1 MRSLGSQAISRSVAI
16 PSMLALA
23 LLVTACGDDGQ
34 DQNAATAAPA
44 TFELSGSGKHKKLTG
59 PESIEG
65 GLVRIEFAN
74 STTDRAGVQL
84 FRGTEGHSGAEAREA
99 GARWGDEGKALPGW
113 VRIEGGTP
121 WAAPGETSSAV
132 QELPAGDY
140 MAVDFDSN
148 ARTPLKVTTASNGAK
163 PPSTDAR
170 IEATEYRFTAT
181 GLKAGVNTVE
191 FANTGKQ
198 PHFFSAVP
206 YKPGATLKKVRE
218 YLRTQKGE
226 VPIVEDPDAETISA
240 VLDGGRT
247 QVIQL
252 HLRKGKYALLCF
264 IPDRAGG
271 PPHAFKGMISEATV
285 K

>member
-1 MRSLGSQAISRSVAI
+1 MRPLSGQAMSCGVAI

-34 DQNAATAAPA
+34 DQNAATVASAA
-44 TFELSGSGKHKKLTG
+44 FELSGSGKHKQLTG
-59 PESIEG
+59 PRSIEA
-65 GLVRIEFAN
+65 GLVRLTFKN
-74 STTDRAGVQL
+74 STTERGGVQL
-84 FRGTEGHSGAEAREA
+84 FRGTAGHSGAEARDA
-99 GARWGDEGKALPGW
+99 AAAWGDTGKPLPDW
-113 VRIEGGTP
+113 VKVEGGTP
-121 WAAPGETSSAV
+121 HVGEGDTSTAV
-132 QELPAGDY
+132 QRLAAGDY

-148 ARTPLKVTTASNGAK
+148 ARTPLKVTTAGNGAK
-163 PPSTDAR
+163 PPGSAAR

-181 GLKAGVNTVE
+181 GLRAGVNAVE
-191 FANTGKQ
+191 FANTGEQ

-206 YKPGATLKKVRE
+206 YKPGATLEQVRE
-218 YLRTQKGE
+218 YLRTEKGE
-226 VPIVEDPDAETISA
+226 IPIVEDPDAETISA